1 MAGVGQTVNRMN
13 IPLRLARRPRP
24 STSQRSR
31 NGQWHVLDLG
41 PVPVDGRERWD
52 GDPRIVAVT
61 RVQRPAPSG
70 RRMGSRVLGLGV
82 DALRVAARG
91 RFVSPGTPI
100 IAMNPWT
107 TFAARLLGLSRV
119 ATVGLYA
126 VEGGRSWRM
135 LRTVIG
141 SRPVVTL
148 SDHEASRWRSAG
160 GRAVAVRYGSTF
172 PEIPRSALER
182 EDSADRTRTTHVF
195 AGGSSDRDAAAIEA
209 LAEQVGRDDSGS
221 LRLVVAV
228 GDRSASD
235 TGRVR
240 RVTEVSPS
248 AFSRLVAESDVVY
261 LPLTDNGRAVGHMV
275 LVEALQRGKPV
286 VATWVTGMDEY
297 FDGRYVRRAES
308 DLLQQLVEVAASFRG
323 READVQD
330 FWRANYSSEAFG
342 KRVLDGLDSLRAMS
356 PR

>member
-1 MAGVGQTVNRMN
+1 VKRTSFTMRFE
-13 IPLRLARRPRP
+13 RHERP
-24 STSQRSR
+24 SMTNRSWS
-31 NGQWHVLDLG
+31 GQWHVLDLG
-41 PVPVDGRERWD
+41 PAPTGGRERWD
-52 GDPRIVAVT
+52 GDPRVVAIT
-61 RVQRPAPSG
+61 RFERPAPSG
-70 RRMGSRVLGLGV
+70 RRLGSRALGLGL

-91 RFVSPGTPI
+91 RFVARGTPI

-135 LRTVIG
+135 LRIVIG

-148 SDHEASRWRSAG
+148 SDHEASRWRRAG

-172 PEIPRSALER
+172 PEIPQNYLGRHDPA
-182 EDSADRTRTTHVF
+182 DSTINTQVF
-195 AGGSSDRDAAAIEA
+195 AGGSSDRDAAAVDA
-209 LAEQVGRDDSGS
+209 LADEIGRDAAGR
-221 LRLVVAV
+221 LCLVVAM
-228 GDRSASD
+228 GDKTASD

-248 AFSRLVAESDVVY
+248 DFSRLVGESDVVY

-297 FDGRYVRRAES
+297 FDGRYVRRAEG
-308 DLLQQLVEVAASFRG
+308 DLLQQLLDVAVSFRG
-323 READVQD
+323 REAEVQD

-342 KRVLDGLDSLRAMS
+342 KRVLDGLDSLSSRNS
-356 PR
+356 R

>member
-1 MAGVGQTVNRMN
+1 VNRATFT
-13 IPLRLARRPRP
+13 LRFERQRQLP
-24 STSQRSR
+24 TSQRTWSGR
-31 NGQWHVLDLG
+31 WHVLDLG
-41 PVPVDGRERWD
+41 PAPSDGRERW
-52 GDPRIVAVT
+52 GADPRIVAVT

-70 RRMGSRVLGLGV
+70 RRLGSRALGLGL

-91 RFVSPGTPI
+91 RLVSRGTPI

-148 SDHEASRWRSAG
+148 SDHEASRWRAAG

-172 PEIPRSALER
+172 PEIPQNGLDGDAP
-182 EDSADRTRTTHVF
+182 ADRTCTTRVF
-195 AGGSSDRDAAAIEA
+195 AGGASDRDAAALDA
-209 LAEQVGRDDSGS
+209 LAEEVARDDAGRV
-221 LRLVVAV
+221 RLVVAV
-228 GDRSASD
+228 GDRSPSD
-235 TGRVR
+235 SGRVR
-240 RVTEVSPS
+240 RLTEISPS
-248 AFSRLVAESDVVY
+248 NFSKLVAESDVVY

-297 FDGRYVRRAES
+297 FDGRYVRRAEEH
-308 DLLQQLVEVAASFRG
+308 LLQQLLDVATSFRG
-323 READVQD
+323 RKADVRD
-330 FWRANYSSEAFG
+330 FWKANYSSEAFG
-342 KRVLDGLDSLRAMS
+342 RRVLDALDDLGSRN
-356 PR
+356 PQ

>member
-1 MAGVGQTVNRMN
+1 MGRVGKSVKQTGRN
-13 IPLRLARRPRP
+13 LRFERRHHR
-24 STSQRSR
+24 SMSQRSWTGR
-31 NGQWHVLDLG
+31 WHVLDLG
-41 PVPVDGRERWD
+41 PAPSDGRERWD
-52 GDPRIVAVT
+52 GDPRIVAIT

-70 RRMGSRVLGLGV
+70 RRLGSRVLGLGL

-91 RFVSPGTPI
+91 RLVSRGVPV

-107 TFAARLLGLSRV
+107 TFAVRLLGLSRV

-148 SDHEASRWRSAG
+148 SDHEASRWRDAG

-172 PEIPRSALER
+172 AEIPHEDLEQD
-182 EDSADRTRTTHVF
+182 ETADRTRPTRVF
-195 AGGSSDRDAAAIEA
+195 TGGSSDRDAAAVDA
-209 LAEQVGRDDSGS
+209 LAEEIGRDDEGR

-228 GDRSASD
+228 GDRSTSD

-240 RVTEVSPS
+240 RVSQVSPPD
-248 AFSRLVAESDVVY
+248 FSRLVAESDVVY

-297 FDGRYVRRAES
+297 FDGSYVRRAEG
-308 DLLQQLVEVAASFRG
+308 DLLQQLLDVAASFRG
-323 READVQD
+323 READVRD
-330 FWRANYSSEAFG
+330 FWRAHYSSEAFG
-342 KRVLDGLDSLRAMS
+342 RRVLDGLDSLRS
-356 PR
+356 GNPR